1 MARASP
7 DGGAA
12 HYGYS
17 ICEISLRVALCGL
30 GRAASEGVQQVGD
43 GNKAEKRLLNAT
55 VALEGLRAE
64 RDFLRAQVNWLQRQL
79 QNAIERAERSEDRL
93 HEVTLRMAEL
103 SHEAITAPT
112 RSGATEVLMDGKSIL
127 RLSNPISG
135 HR

>member
-1 MARASP
+1 M
-7 DGGAA
+7 
-12 HYGYS
+12 
-17 ICEISLRVALCGL
+17 
-30 GRAASEGVQQVGD
+30 GD

-64 RDFLRAQVNWLQRQL
+64 RDFLRAQVNWLQGQL